1 MSNLKAQKSSEN
13 AKEKLLVGVRQKL
26 RKVQAKR
33 RWKKAIKTVRA
44 TVRMRFMLR
53 GSQAVL
59 EVPKELENEILRK
72 IINNWIGTDFDVE
85 AEMREIYSE
94 MLNNSQE

>member
-1 MSNLKAQKSSEN
+1 MSNLKAQKSSEKD

-53 GSQAVL
+53 GSQV
-59 EVPKELENEILRK
+59 
-72 IINNWIGTDFDVE
+72 
-85 AEMREIYSE
+85 
-94 MLNNSQE
+94 

>member
-1 MSNLKAQKSSEN
+1 MSNLKGQKSSEKD

-53 GSQAVL
+53 GSQV
-59 EVPKELENEILRK
+59 
-72 IINNWIGTDFDVE
+72 
-85 AEMREIYSE
+85 
-94 MLNNSQE
+94 